1 MYWRAALIALA
12 AGGALTPVLPPPL
25 IERVYS
31 KGAYGILQP
40 VLTTVSNLTR
50 FALLDGL
57 VIGLAALWLV
67 QAVRDIV
74 SRRPISK
81 KFATIATRTAV
92 WCAVLYLCFLVSWG
106 FNYRRVPMIDKLGFR
121 GEAVTSSAARAMAV
135 AAVDEVNLLY
145 ETAHAAPSGGD
156 DGTGALA
163 EGLWRALE
171 LLGSQGRAA
180 VVIPRA
186 KRTLFDWYFK
196 RAGVSGMTD
205 PYFLEAVIASD
216 VLPFERPFVLA
227 HEWSHVAGIANEG
240 EANFVGWLACVRASP
255 GDRYSGWLFLYQELL
270 PSLAAK
276 DRATVS
282 SRLAPGPRLDL
293 RASRDRLLRNV
304 NPRVAAAGWRVY
316 DSYLKANR
324 VDAGA
329 ASYADVVRLV
339 LGVEF
344 RNNWTPVL
352 R

>member
-1 MYWRAALIALA
+1 MFWRAALIAVA
-12 AGGALTPVLPPPL
+12 AGAAWTRVVPPPMV
-25 IERVYS
+25 ERVYS
-31 KGAYGILQP
+31 KGAYAILQP

-57 VIGLAALWLV
+57 VIGLAALWLA

-74 SRRPISK
+74 SRQPIGT
-81 KFATIATRTAV
+81 KFAAIASRTAV
-92 WCAVLYLCFLVSWG
+92 WCAVLYLCFLASWG

-121 GEAVTSSAARAMAV
+121 GDAVTASAARAMAD

-145 ETAHAAPSGGD
+145 ETAHAAASAGD
-156 DGTGALA
+156 DRTGPLA

-171 LLGSQGRAA
+171 LLGSHGRAA
-180 VVIPRA
+180 VVIPRP
-186 KRTLFDWYFK
+186 KRTVFDWYFK

-205 PYFLEAVIASD
+205 PYFLETLIASD
-216 VLPFERPFVLA
+216 VLPFERSFVLA
-227 HEWSHVAGIANEG
+227 HEWSHVAGVANEG
-240 EANFVGWLACVRASP
+240 EANFLGWLACVRASP
-255 GDRYSGWLFLYQELL
+255 SDRYSGWLFLYQELL
-270 PSLAAK
+270 PSLAAR
-276 DRATVS
+276 DRAAVS